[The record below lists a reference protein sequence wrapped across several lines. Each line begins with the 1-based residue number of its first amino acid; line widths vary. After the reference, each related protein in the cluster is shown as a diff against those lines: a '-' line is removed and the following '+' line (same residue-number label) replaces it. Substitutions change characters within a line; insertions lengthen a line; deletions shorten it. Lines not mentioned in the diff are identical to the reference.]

1 MEKIVIPENIKQE
14 IAIRIDKFN
23 KKHRCAYIPR
33 FKKDY
38 LYLDRD
44 DDVALSQICRLKYK
58 GKADDWDFAIFK
70 YSDERY
76 DEDEFFF
83 PGAEHL
89 DGTVE
94 GAMLAGI
101 KAYPF

>member
-1 MEKIVIPENIKQE
+1 VGKIVIPENIKQE
-14 IAIRIDKFN
+14 ISTRIDQFN
-23 KKHRCAYIPR
+23 KKYRCEYIPC

-44 DDVALSQICRLKYK
+44 DRVAVSHICRLKYK

-70 YSDERY
+70 YSDEQY
-76 DEDEFFF
+76 DEAECFF
-83 PGAEHL
+83 PGAECL